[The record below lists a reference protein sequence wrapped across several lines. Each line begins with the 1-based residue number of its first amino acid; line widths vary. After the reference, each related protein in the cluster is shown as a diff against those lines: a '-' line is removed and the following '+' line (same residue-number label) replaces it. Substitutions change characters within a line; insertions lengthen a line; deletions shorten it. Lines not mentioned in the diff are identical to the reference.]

1 MIAFTLNPLV
11 RDLQRLKL
19 PRGLSVAVVSV
30 IFATAFIGLLVALGT
45 VVVSETRSAAE
56 RIDTY
61 LTEESSLT
69 GQTGVEVDVDRLQ
82 AWLDDHGLEG
92 IRIEEQL
99 DDLTESIG
107 AGDVSGYVQ
116 DAISFAQGAA
126 LSVILFL
133 FSAVLVVVISIYMLL
148 DMPRLERSIDR
159 RFPPHGGLPLTQR
172 IERALWGYVKGQ
184 AILSVVIGT
193 SAGVGMWILGT
204 TGLVE
209 GAEQYALLFGL
220 WTAFI
225 EVIPYIGPWLS
236 AVPPA
241 IYALVVD
248 PVGVL
253 WVAALFVFIYQVEGH
268 VVVPNVMASALRLHP
283 LLVIFGLLAG
293 GALYGIPG
301 VLVALP
307 TMAAGRAIWEFF
319 GDRIDSSRGRRG
331 GAVPVEVELE
341 PPGPPT
347 PREEPPR
354 AASARLERTGSRAS
368 PAPRSGAPDGRGT
381 LAVVGAG
388 ATPAVPSSRRASER
402 PRRSATLSG
411 REGARSSLHL
421 PAARAA
427 AGTGTWRVVSGT
439 LAYDEASTV
448 AASLSGVRACSRPFR
463 TATSTYRGSGGAAA
477 ACPCF
482 ARCRGADRRRRAARS
497 CSTVDARRSRD
508 RERPRRQ
515 LPVRVRPERR
525 PPPVG
530 IARESIRRTPARSP
544 IGEDRRSAVKAGP
557 ATIAGRFGDR
567 APRARSPWHTPC
579 RRTPRR
585 TSACSRDD
593 RRGPP
598 RARPSPPSARSS
610 GRTAASP
617 RQVSGACA
625 DVTAERP
632 RRCATSASSAH
643 DHRAA

>member
-1 MIAFTLNPLV
+1 MGGQGYDRGVSEMSSGPPPIRIPRWIQLVVLPVALLLAFLLARTLGHVLFLFLTASVIAFTLNPLV

-19 PRGLSVAVVSV
+19 PRGLSVAIVSV
-30 IFATAFIGLLVALGT
+30 VFATAFIGLLVALGT
-45 VVVSETRSAAE
+45 VVVSEARSAAE

-61 LTEESSLT
+61 ITEESSIT

-82 AWLDDHGLEG
+82 RWLDEHGLEG

-133 FSAVLVVVISIYMLL
+133 FSVVLVVVISIYMLL

-209 GAEQYALLFGL
+209 GAENYALLFGL

-236 AVPPA
+236 AVPPT

-253 WVAALFVFIYQVEGH
+253 WVAVLFVFIYQVEGH

-319 GDRIDSSRGRRG
+319 GDRIDLESWDDIRGDT
-331 GAVPVEVELE
+331 VPIEVELE
-341 PPGPPT
+341 PP
-347 PREEPPR
+347 RADEPPR
-354 AASARLERTGSRAS
+354 AVSA
-368 PAPRSGAPDGRGT
+368 P
-381 LAVVGAG
+381 
-388 ATPAVPSSRRASER
+388 
-402 PRRSATLSG
+402 
-411 REGARSSLHL
+411 
-421 PAARAA
+421 
-427 AGTGTWRVVSGT
+427 
-439 LAYDEASTV
+439 
-448 AASLSGVRACSRPFR
+448 
-463 TATSTYRGSGGAAA
+463 
-477 ACPCF
+477 
-482 ARCRGADRRRRAARS
+482 
-497 CSTVDARRSRD
+497 
-508 RERPRRQ
+508 
-515 LPVRVRPERR
+515 
-525 PPPVG
+525 
-530 IARESIRRTPARSP
+530 
-544 IGEDRRSAVKAGP
+544 
-557 ATIAGRFGDR
+557 
-567 APRARSPWHTPC
+567 
-579 RRTPRR
+579 
-585 TSACSRDD
+585 
-593 RRGPP
+593 
-598 RARPSPPSARSS
+598 
-610 GRTAASP
+610 
-617 RQVSGACA
+617 
-625 DVTAERP
+625 
-632 RRCATSASSAH
+632 
-643 DHRAA
+643 